1 VYFEDAKSYFAR
13 HGKRYDVIMSEPSN
27 VWVSGVAALFTTEF
41 YRDTK
46 RYLAPGGL
54 FVQWVHAYD
63 LNDRLLGS
71 VVSALGEN
79 FADYEIYETNPGD
92 LIVVAVAEGRVPRP
106 KPLPESEGAFMQQLA
121 RIGITRSEE
130 IAVRSLGAKKQIGP
144 LFAALGAPVNSDFH
158 PLVQLEAPRSR
169 FIGSMAGAVQELAAA
184 PLPIL
189 EMTGGTHGVYL
200 KQPAPDYVSSFPVRV
215 QSAALEIARV
225 LADRSADPLRSSEPG
240 VIPILLALKR
250 PAALCGDEP
259 PKTAIEMLHR
269 AAEVTLANLPPEK
282 RRALWIEHKWLD
294 CTPRSSGVR
303 GRFEVYG
310 AVAARDAHAMLARA
324 RALLGELGQSGD
336 DWSRYLLTTAMLG
349 AYAAGEH

>member
-1 VYFEDAKSYFAR
+1 MQELARLSIKRMED
-13 HGKRYDVIMSEPSN
+13 
-27 VWVSGVAALFTTEF
+27 VSTRTVG
-41 YRDTK
+41 TK
-46 RYLAPGGL
+46 R
-54 FVQWVHAYD
+54 
-63 LNDRLLGS
+63 
-71 VVSALGEN
+71 
-79 FADYEIYETNPGD
+79 
-92 LIVVAVAEGRVPRP
+92 
-106 KPLPESEGAFMQQLA
+106 
-121 RIGITRSEE
+121 E
-130 IAVRSLGAKKQIGP
+130 IAP
-144 LFAALGAPVNSDFH
+144 LFAMLGAPVNSDFR
-158 PLVQLEAPRSR
+158 PFVQLEAPRAR
-169 FIGSMAGAVQELAAA
+169 FQMTFARTIFSLVSA

-189 EMTGGTHGVYL
+189 EMAGGTHGVYL

-269 AAEVTLANLPPEK
+269 AGEVTLANLAPEK

-324 RALLGELGQSGD
+324 RALLGELPQSGD

-349 AYAAGEH
+349 AYAAGEHEEGLRLWKTYRSTLYPRGEIPPYMVYLTNLQ